1 MLIERIWAAN
11 SLRNFHYLIACAE
24 TGEALIVDPLNAAQ
38 CLAVAT
44 GRGFSITQVLNTHE
58 HRDHTDGNAGVVAV
72 TRSKVLAHARAAS
85 VIGHVDRGLSRG
97 DVIKVG
103 RTVELEVLD
112 TPGHTRSHVCLLAHG
127 QAGGQ
132 TMDDAPALFCGDTL
146 FNAGAGNCHNG
157 GDPGL
162 LYETFVNQLARLPD
176 TTRVYPGHEY
186 MARNLAFTLDRE
198 PGNVEAA
205 KALESAKDHDPA
217 QARVTTLGEEKRV
230 NAFLRLQNPEVISR
244 LRERFP
250 EIGEKPDARM
260 VFVKLRELRNTW

>member
-11 SLRNFHYLIACAE
+11 SLRNFQYVIACAQ
-24 TGEALIVDPLNAAQ
+24 TGEALIVDPLNASQ
-38 CLAVAT
+38 CLAGA
-44 GRGFSITQVLNTHE
+44 RARDFSITQILNTHE
-58 HRDHTDGNAGVVAV
+58 HRDHTEGNAGVVAA
-72 TRSKVLAHARAAS
+72 TGSKVLAHAGAAS
-85 VIGHVDRGLSRG
+85 VIGGVDRGLARG

-127 QAGGQ
+127 RDNSN
-132 TMDDAPALFCGDTL
+132 TPALFCGDTL

-162 LYETFVNQLARLPD
+162 LYETFVNQLALLPD
-176 TTRVYPGHEY
+176 ATRVFPGHEY

-198 PGNVEAA
+198 PGNADAA
-205 KALESAKDHDPA
+205 KAMAMAKA
-217 QARVTTLGEEKRV
+217 QKPEDARVTTLGEEKRV
-230 NAFLRLQNPEVISR
+230 NAFLRLQNPEIIAR

-250 EIGEKPDARM
+250 EIGEKPDART
-260 VFVKLRELRNTW
+260 VFVKLRELRNSW

>member
-1 MLIERIWAAN
+1 MIVERIWAAN

-38 CLAVAT
+38 CLAAARAK
-44 GRGFSITQVLNTHE
+44 GLEIRQVLNTHE
-58 HRDHTDGNAGVVAV
+58 HRDHTDGNAGVVAA
-72 TRSKVLAHARAAS
+72 TGARVLAHAGGAS
-85 VIGHVDRGLSRG
+85 VIGGVDRGLARG
-97 DVIKVG
+97 DVIRIG

-127 QAGGQ
+127 
-132 TMDDAPALFCGDTL
+132 DAPALFCGDTL

-176 TTRVYPGHEY
+176 ATRVYPGHEY

-198 PGNVEAA
+198 PGNREAAAALEAA
-205 KALESAKDHDPA
+205 KAQKPEE
-217 QARVTTLGEEKRV
+217 ARVTTMGEEKRV
-230 NAFLRLQNPEVISR
+230 NAFLRLQSPEVIAR
-244 LRERFP
+244 LRDRFP
-250 EIGEKPDARM
+250 EIGEKPDARA

>member
-1 MLIERIWAAN
+1 MRIERIWAAN
-11 SLRNFHYLIACAE
+11 PLRNFHYLIACEE
-24 TGEALIVDPLNAAQ
+24 TGEALIVDPLDAAQ
-38 CLAVAT
+38 CLSAARAS
-44 GRGFSITQVLNTHE
+44 GLSITQILNTHE
-58 HRDHTDGNAGVVAV
+58 HRDHTDGNAGVVRA
-72 TRSKVLAHARAAS
+72 TRARVSAHAGAAGR
-85 VIGHVDRGLSRG
+85 IGGVDRGLARG

-127 QAGGQ
+127 
-132 TMDDAPALFCGDTL
+132 DSPALFCGDTL

-186 MARNLAFTLDRE
+186 MARNLAFTVDRE

-205 KALESAKDHDPA
+205 KALEGAKSQRPED
-217 QARVTTLGEEKRV
+217 ARVTTLGEEKRV
-230 NAFLRLQNPEVISR
+230 NAFLRLQNPQIVAR
-244 LRERFP
+244 LRETFP
-250 EIGEKPDARM
+250 EIGEKPDART
-260 VFVKLRELRNTW
+260 VFVKLRELRNSW